1 MLENNEPLRKAFQD
15 AASYLSGK
23 DITLQFR
30 RPAGKPGKW
39 TRGEFYYDAGKFYI
53 DIDPDLTPLQAYAT
67 ALHEIAHAKRHA
79 AIAQTVAPRT
89 VQAAQGIE
97 RVNIP
102 TFENE
107 ADSLAEKWFT
117 WARYYADVKTMQPET
132 VKAILLMRSL
142 LSYKET

>member
-30 RPAGKPGKW
+30 RPAAKPGVW

-53 DIDPDLTPLQAYAT
+53 DIDPDLTPMQAYVT

-79 AIAQTVAPRT
+79 HMAEKVMPRS
-89 VQAAQGIE
+89 VQAVQNVE
-97 RVNIP
+97 RVNTP
-102 TFENE
+102 TFERQ
-107 ADSLAEKWFT
+107 ADSLAERWFT
-117 WARYYADVKTMQPET
+117 WARYYADVKPIQPEV
-132 VKAILLMRSL
+132 VKAILSMKSL
-142 LSYKET
+142 LSYKEN